1 MIPRRRFRVTR
12 APLAPGEP
20 PRRGRGIYLLP
31 NAFTTASL
39 FCGFYAIVQ
48 AMNARFDYAAV
59 ATFVAMLLD
68 SLDGRV
74 ARLTNTQSAF
84 GEQYDSLSDMV
95 SFGAAPA
102 LIMYEWTLRGLG
114 KWGWLAAFVY
124 CAGAALRL
132 ARFNANIGVVDR
144 RYFQGLPS
152 PAAAALVMGLI
163 WIVTD
168 LRETRWITA
177 SPADLA
183 WVAWVFTVYAGLT
196 MVSNAP
202 FYSFKD
208 INLRRSVPFIV
219 VLGVVLLFVLVS
231 SDPPVVLFS
240 LFVLYGLSGW
250 AVWLWR
256 LKSGRAAPW
265 RESAGGSAQP
275 PAAAAPPPPP
285 TVAPPRE

>member
-1 MIPRRRFRVTR
+1 
-12 APLAPGEP
+12 
-20 PRRGRGIYLLP
+20 
-31 NAFTTASL
+31 
-39 FCGFYAIVQ
+39 
-48 AMNARFDYAAV
+48 
-59 ATFVAMLLD
+59 
-68 SLDGRV
+68 
-74 ARLTNTQSAF
+74 
-84 GEQYDSLSDMV
+84 
-95 SFGAAPA
+95 
-102 LIMYEWTLRGLG
+102 
-114 KWGWLAAFVY
+114 
-124 CAGAALRL
+124 
-132 ARFNANIGVVDR
+132 
-144 RYFQGLPS
+144 
-152 PAAAALVMGLI
+152 
-163 WIVTD
+163 
-168 LRETRWITA
+168 
-177 SPADLA
+177 
-183 WVAWVFTVYAGLT
+183 VAWVFTVYAGLT

>member
-1 MIPRRRFRVTR
+1 MEPGRRRFRPLRGVR
-12 APLAPGEP
+12 APAPGEAA
-20 PRRGRGIYLLP
+20 PRRARGIYLLP

-48 AMNARFDYAAV
+48 AMNARFDHAAM

-132 ARFNANIGVVDR
+132 ARFNANIGVVDK
-144 RYFQGLPS
+144 RYFQGMPS
-152 PAAAALVMGLI
+152 PAAAAMVMGLI

-177 SPADLA
+177 SPKDLA
-183 WVAWVFTVYAGLT
+183 WVAWVFTVYAGVT

-208 INLRRSVPFIV
+208 INLRRSVPFIFV
-219 VLGVVLLFVLVS
+219 IGVVLLFVLVS

-240 LFVLYGLSGW
+240 LFVLYGLSGYVVW
-250 AVWLWR
+250 AWR
-256 LKSGRAAPW
+256 LKSGRSAPW
-265 RESAGGSAQP
+265 REV
-275 PAAAAPPPPP
+275 PAARESPP
-285 TVAPPRE
+285 ESK